1 MNSTK
6 VTKTGQEGGRPGR
19 QAPPGFGR
27 PSGYAALEGRR
38 YRGRKKRP
46 AEEFTSYYGL
56 PVIKKPVW
64 EAREI
69 AGYFFLGG
77 LAGASSTLALA
88 AQVTGRAGLSRRAKV
103 GAAAAILVS
112 LGALV
117 KDLGRPE
124 RFLNMLRVFKP
135 TSPMNVGTWIVSA
148 YAPAAITAA
157 ASDVT
162 GLLPGVGLM
171 GTAGAALLGPAVASY
186 TAVLICDT
194 AVPAWHEARAHMP
207 FLFVSSAAMA
217 ASGLG
222 LVAGDAQDGGP
233 AQRLALLAATTE
245 LAVGQRLE
253 NSLAPEVA
261 KAYQAGKPRGFAAS
275 EQGPSCRRRG
285 GCADRDQGAGAAPGG
300 GRRTAGRLGLYPL
313 WCFLRRHCLGGG
325 PCGYGLPP
333 EGHRLAPEAPHR
345 PSRCRCRPSHQPA
358 RYVGGRSGPA

>member
-6 VTKTGQEGGRPGR
+6 VTRKGQEGVRPGR

-27 PSGYAALEGRR
+27 PSGDAALEGRR
-38 YRGRKKRP
+38 YRGRKNRP
-46 AEEFTSYYGL
+46 AEEFKSYYGL

-88 AQVTGRAGLSRRAKV
+88 AQVTGRASLSRRAKV

-148 YAPAAITAA
+148 YAPAAIAAA
-157 ASDVT
+157 ASELT
-162 GLLPGVGLM
+162 GWLPGVGLM

-194 AVPAWHEARAHMP
+194 AVPAWHEARAYMP
-207 FLFVSSAAMA
+207 FFFVSSAAMA

-222 LVAGDAQDGGP
+222 MVAGDARDGAP
-233 AQRLALLAATTE
+233 VQKLALLAAASE

-253 NSLAPEVA
+253 KRLAPEVA
-261 KAYQAGKPRGFAAS
+261 KAYQTGKPRALLRASRALTVVGTLGALTGTRVPALRRVGGAALLAAS
-275 EQGPSCRRRG
+275 ACTRFGVFY
-285 GCADRDQGAGAAPGG
+285 AGIASAEDPMATISPQKASLTKG
-300 GRRTAGRLGLYPL
+300 
-313 WCFLRRHCLGGG
+313 
-325 PCGYGLPP
+325 
-333 EGHRLAPEAPHR
+333 
-345 PSRCRCRPSHQPA
+345 
-358 RYVGGRSGPA
+358 VG